1 MKKWVQLMSVAV
13 LMPSIIATPVSVVAS
28 SQPAQ
33 VKVDAAKNAT
43 ELIIKQGERPSKAS
57 IAKLGPEYAEDFW
70 TQYRQLSEQYWL
82 AYRQGIDDVHQQN
95 QDWRVPDDKVK
106 AAGYQAGRSDAM
118 LGINKLF
125 DQKEND
131 QAKQSDSDQQRQ
143 VTSPENTQDQTI
155 YQNDPHD
162 KAEKSFIVPTI
173 DQPVSND
180 SETSDSAAGDDKQA
194 EAPTPKSREEQ
205 SLVEIPPIVVGATGK
220 AFIKKMAPLA
230 QEVGR
235 DYDLYPSVMLAQA
248 ALESNWGQSE
258 LANRHHNLFGVKAT
272 DGLPSVLMPTTECDA
287 SGKAHDEKAKFRKYQ
302 SNKESLLD
310 YANTLS
316 DPLYNGAHR
325 KQAHSWK
332 QATAALNGKYATDPH
347 YSAKLNAI
355 IRGGHLDRYD
365 KLPKQHQSSHHWG
378 TFADKPINHHEKTQS
393 TQASHDH
400 TDLATIGILGGAG
413 SFSLFGFFRHLFG
426 T

>member
-1 MKKWVQLMSVAV
+1 MKRWVQLMSVAV
-13 LMPSIIATPVSVVAS
+13 LMPSIIATPISVVAS

-33 VKVDAAKNAT
+33 VKVDATKNAT

-70 TQYRQLSEQYWL
+70 IEYRQLSEQYWL
-82 AYRQGIDDVHQQN
+82 AYRQGIDDVHKQV
-95 QDWRVPDDKVK
+95 QDWQVPDDKVK

-118 LGINKLF
+118 LGINKLV
-125 DQKEND
+125 DEKEND
-131 QAKQSDSDQQRQ
+131 QNKQAD
-143 VTSPENTQDQTI
+143 NTQHQQADSHENNHDEKI

-162 KAEKSFIVPTI
+162 KAEETFVVPTI
-173 DQPVSND
+173 DQPTSND
-180 SETSDSAAGDDKQA
+180 SEASEAPSGDAAHS

-205 SLVEIPPIVVGATGK
+205 SLVEIPPVVVGATGK

-230 QEVGR
+230 QQVGR

-248 ALESNWGQSE
+248 ALESNWGRSE

-355 IRGGHLDRYD
+355 IRGAHLDRYD
-365 KLPKQHQSSHHWG
+365 KLPKRNQSSQHWG
-378 TFADKPINHHEKTQS
+378 TFSAKPIAHREKAQL
-393 TQASHDH
+393 TQAHHDH

-426 T
+426 A